1 MNPVT
6 FTSANWPT
14 RLVSTDG
21 QILDSWTLWTSRL
34 PGRIVEISRDR
45 TTCNN
50 SIGRL
55 FYKIVR
61 SNQFELEIRLLILFV
76 KIYFR
81 VLFFLSKYHD
91 IQFLFREIYRN
102 DGFYRNSSRFLKVVF
117 SSKILKDYNLFIR
130 RFTYFVKLLSYTVQ

>member
-1 MNPVT
+1 MCESRDIY
-6 FTSANWPT
+6 FCQLADPT
-14 RLVSTDG
+14 RLYG
-21 QILDSWTLWTSRL
+21 QILDSWTLSSRL
-34 PGRIVEISRDR
+34 PGRLVEISRDR

-55 FYKIVR
+55 FYKNRTIKPIWIGNTFV
-61 SNQFELEIRLLILFV
+61 NFVCQNLFQSA
-76 KIYFR
+76 
-81 VLFFLSKYHD
+81 FFLSKYHD